1 MMFVLL
7 CRRSSRS
14 SAVCAVVLV
23 QLEVHCASH
32 AVCAVVRMMQ
42 LEVYAPLVL
51 FLLMYA

>member
-7 CRRSSRS
+7 CRRSLRS

-23 QLEVHCASH
+23 
-32 AVCAVVRMMQ
+32 Q